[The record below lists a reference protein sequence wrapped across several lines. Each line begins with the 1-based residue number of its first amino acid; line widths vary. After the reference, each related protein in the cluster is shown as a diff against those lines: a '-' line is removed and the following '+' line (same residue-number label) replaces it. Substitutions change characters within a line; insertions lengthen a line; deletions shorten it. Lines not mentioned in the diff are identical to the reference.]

1 MYLQVLALVS
11 YRTRAFSL
19 MRLLPSELARV
30 VTKVIALE
38 SGIEAENEAEIEIK
52 EAIKKR

>member
-1 MYLQVLALVS
+1 
-11 YRTRAFSL
+11 